1 MIYVA
6 IYLICGLATLYL
18 RGVVERRVLEHRGRI
33 NQAPTLAVLLVW
45 PLYLPSNVR
54 ELGQYPKVKVDK

>member
-18 RGVVERRVLEHRGRI
+18 RGVVERRIVDRGGRI
-33 NQAPTLAVLLVW
+33 NKASTAAILLTW
-45 PLYLPSNVR
+45 PISLPATVR
-54 ELGQYPKVKVDK
+54 ELGQHPKLKVDK